1 MSTQFYLRL
10 VGLTAGTLVQ
20 LFWIVLI
27 LGHRRPRNFERVLFF
42 VGLALFLFYS
52 GSLLALNAE
61 IYYPLPPPALLSF
74 AVTLVAG
81 GLGFLPPLIVHVHV
95 AYARATEGEAAP
107 KWFGWL
113 VWSAYLPVL
122 YFAILVYPRLLES
135 SESSLL
141 WPGRSLGAPYGVW
154 LAAAMLVGTYFEGRF
169 ARQTEVPMERRFHR
183 TLQVF
188 LVAAAPLALV
198 AYVVVGPRSVGPSS
212 TLGTSLMLASLL
224 PSALLAYFVL
234 RYNFLQIG
242 RQRNLVYAASAAFLT
257 LLYLGAVRRVSTW
270 LEHLIP
276 PEATAAILL
285 FTLVIFFE
293 PLQRRVAGL
302 LHERFQ
308 RQVDQLQKLM
318 TQIQQEARHGDLA
331 RLVEFAERQIRDAF
345 GLAAVRLRLSDAPS
359 YGSANEPL
367 KAAPQAVW
375 SYSPRAFALWDGQR
389 EIGTLEAAPHG
400 AALSGESRGALEF
413 LAEQLPAV
421 LDLCRLI
428 EQKLALE
435 RELAERERLALVG
448 QMAASISHNL
458 KNPLGSMKTILQV
471 QLENPG
477 LPANLR
483 RDCELVISEIDRLG
497 AKLGQLL
504 RFSKPAL
511 RAGAGGQQMDARAVA
526 QQVAGLLRHDAERR
540 GVKLAFEAVGCEFG
554 VRGSEEALSD
564 VLSNLLVNAIEALG
578 QGGRVSVELT
588 EQNGALHLSIEDD
601 GPGIPADL
609 QKKIFQPFFTT
620 KSHGTGLG
628 LAIVARRVAE
638 MGGEIRWR
646 SPARGGRG
654 TAFTVV
660 LPLAERQGPEKAKGE
675 AG

>member
-1 MSTQFYLRL
+1 MPTLLYLRL
-10 VGLTAGTLVQ
+10 FGLTAGTLLQ
-20 LFWIVLI
+20 LFWIVFI
-27 LGHRRPRNFERVLFF
+27 LGYRRPRNFERVLFF
-42 VGLALFLFYS
+42 FGLALFLFYS

-61 IYYPLPPPALLSF
+61 IYFPVPPPALLSF
-74 AVTLVAG
+74 AITLVAA

-95 AYARATEGEAAP
+95 AYARATQDVAAP
-107 KWFGWL
+107 KWLGGL
-113 VWSAYLPVL
+113 VWAAYLPVL
-122 YFAILVYPRLLES
+122 YFAISVYPRLLETPRL
-135 SESSLL
+135 SLI
-141 WPGRSLGAPYGVW
+141 WPGRSLGTLYGVW
-154 LAAAMLVGTYFEGRF
+154 LAAAMLAGAYFESRF
-169 ARQTEVPMERRFHR
+169 AKQTGARMERRFHR

-188 LVAAAPLALV
+188 LVVAAPLALV
-198 AYVVVGPRSVGPSS
+198 AYMILGPRSAGPSPA
-212 TLGTSLMLASLL
+212 LGTTLMLASIL

-242 RQRNLVYAASAAFLT
+242 RQRNLVYAVSAAFLA

-270 LEHLIP
+270 LEHLLP

-308 RQVDQLQKLM
+308 EQVDLLQKLM
-318 TQIQQEARHGDLA
+318 AEIQQEARQGDLV
-331 RLVEFAERQIRDAF
+331 RLVDFCQRRICDAF
-345 GLAAVRLRLSDAPS
+345 GLAGVWLRLKDQSLPESTATP
-359 YGSANEPL
+359 GTG
-367 KAAPQAVW
+367 APQAVW
-375 SYSPRAFALWDGQR
+375 AYSPRTFTLRDGQR
-389 EIGTLEAAPHG
+389 EIGTLVAAPHG

-413 LAEQLPAV
+413 LADQLPAV

-471 QLENPG
+471 QLENPD

-483 RDCELVISEIDRLG
+483 KDCELVVAEIDRLG
-497 AKLGQLL
+497 VKLGQLL

-511 RAGAGGQQMDARAVA
+511 RAGAGGQQVDARAVA
-526 QQVAGLLRHDAERR
+526 EQVAGLLRHDAERR
-540 GVKLAFEAVGCEFG
+540 GVMLAFEAVGSEFE
-554 VRGSEEALSD
+554 VRAPEEVLSD
-564 VLSNLLVNAIEALG
+564 ILSNLLVNAIEA
-578 QGGRVSVELT
+578 QANGGRVSVKLARQNDVLCLT
-588 EQNGALHLSIEDD
+588 VEDD
-601 GPGIPADL
+601 GPGVPADL
-609 QKKIFQPFFTT
+609 HKKIFQPFFTT

-638 MGGEIRWR
+638 MGGEIRWK
-646 SPARGGRG
+646 SPATGGRG
-654 TAFTVV
+654 TEFIVL
-660 LPLAERQGPEKAKGE
+660 LPLARQVESEKAKGE
-675 AG
+675 AV